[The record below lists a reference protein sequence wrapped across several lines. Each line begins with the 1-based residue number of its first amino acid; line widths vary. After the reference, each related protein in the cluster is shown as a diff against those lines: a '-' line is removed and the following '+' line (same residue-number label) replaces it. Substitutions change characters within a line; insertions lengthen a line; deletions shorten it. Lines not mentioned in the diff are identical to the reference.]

1 LPNPQIEQLL
11 LAFNKEGENV
21 LEHILR
27 SKGANPHLVNLL
39 ILGRLTKDNINKLI
53 SYTLDN
59 LAVEYVNIVTLTLR
73 LANYSEA
80 NNTASKTIAS
90 LSNIT
95 QLL

>member
-21 LEHILR
+21 LEHVLR

-39 ILGRLTKDNINKLI
+39 LLGRLSKENINKLI

-59 LAVEYVNIVTLTLR
+59 LTIEYVNIVTLTLR
-73 LANYSEA
+73 LYNYSEA
-80 NNTASKTIAS
+80 SNTAPKSIS
-90 LSNIT
+90 GLSNIT